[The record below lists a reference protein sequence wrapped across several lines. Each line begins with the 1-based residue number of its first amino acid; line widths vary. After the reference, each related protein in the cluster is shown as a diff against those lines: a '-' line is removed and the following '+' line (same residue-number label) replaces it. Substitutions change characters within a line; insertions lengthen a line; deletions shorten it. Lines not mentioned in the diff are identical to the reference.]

1 MITGTSHF
9 VSVQK
14 AIDYYRNGE
23 ILESPAFLERL
34 VKEKI
39 EDGEIS
45 IGPPSFNENEK
56 LLIIDNGTRYAITD
70 DC

>member
-1 MITGTSHF
+1 MTINGTSHF

-23 ILESPAFLERL
+23 ILDNPAEFEQL

-39 EDGEIS
+39 ESGEIS
-45 IGPPSFNENEK
+45 IGPPDFKNNEK
-56 LLIIDNGTRYAITD
+56 LIKIDNGTRYAIVTN
-70 DC
+70 